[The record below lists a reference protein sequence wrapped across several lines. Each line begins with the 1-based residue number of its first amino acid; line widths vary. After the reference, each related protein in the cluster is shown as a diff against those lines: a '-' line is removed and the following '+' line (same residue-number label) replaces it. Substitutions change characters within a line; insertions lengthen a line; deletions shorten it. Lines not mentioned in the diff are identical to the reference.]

1 MKKKRHPQ
9 SRGLPLF
16 FHLHF
21 VIQHP
26 ITPEQIV
33 VEHFR

>member
-1 MKKKRHPQ
+1 MKKTAPSVTRIAA
-9 SRGLPLF
+9 F